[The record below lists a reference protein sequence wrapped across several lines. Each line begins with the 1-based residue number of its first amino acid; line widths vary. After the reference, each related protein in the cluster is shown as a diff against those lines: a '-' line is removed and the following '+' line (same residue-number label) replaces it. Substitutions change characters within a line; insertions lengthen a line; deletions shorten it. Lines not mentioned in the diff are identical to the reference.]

1 MKKETIQLLTQ
12 FRHELHQN
20 PELSGIE
27 FKTSSRVI
35 SFLEKYNPS
44 EIIHPIGDTGI
55 IAVFKGQN
63 TGPKTVFRCELDAL
77 PIQESNEF
85 NHKSIRDGV
94 SHKCGHEGHTV
105 ILCGIASLLS
115 EANSFNGTIYLLFQ
129 PAEEDGEGAKKI
141 LNDPLFETIKPEYV
155 FALHNLPGYKL
166 GQVVVKN
173 NTFSCAVNSMIIS
186 LSGKTSHAAEPEK
199 GINPALAISEIT
211 TVFNQKIQTDSTKD
225 TFCLITPIYI
235 NMGSKAYGVSAGFG
249 EIHFTLRSNSNKN
262 MDKIE
267 ADLVKLT
274 NEIAHKHKL
283 IPEISWNNNFEPTR
297 ITSKRLN

>member
-1 MKKETIQLLTQ
+1 M
-12 FRHELHQN
+12 
-20 PELSGIE
+20 
-27 FKTSSRVI
+27 
-35 SFLEKYNPS
+35 
-44 EIIHPIGDTGI
+44 
-55 IAVFKGQN
+55 
-63 TGPKTVFRCELDAL
+63 
-77 PIQESNEF
+77 
-85 NHKSIRDGV
+85 
-94 SHKCGHEGHTV
+94 
-105 ILCGIASLLS
+105 
-115 EANSFNGTIYLLFQ
+115 LFQ

-173 NTFSCAVNSMIIS
+173 STFSCAVNSMIIS

-211 TVFNQKIQTDSTKD
+211 TVFNQKIQTDSTKN